1 MNGPPPTDEARTVRV
16 GVLGAGAWASNA
28 HLPGFARDPRCEV
41 VALADPQSDLA
52 QATGTE
58 FEIPTIT
65 GDHLEVINRDDIDL
79 IDVCTPSHTHF
90 ELAWAALEAGKHVLC
105 DRYTDSTRVYQGI
118 RKLGRTELD
127 PLLEFATRGLMP
139 DMTIIIDVPVE
150 TGLERAK
157 GAGGEYE
164 GGDRME
170 RQANAFHQ
178 SVRQGFLKLAE
189 SLSEQGRMV
198 LVDAAPPK
206 TIEQIHEVITARV
219 ASRLWGVADQLEG
232 EYE

>member
-1 MNGPPPTDEARTVRV
+1 MTKPLFITFEGGEGTGKTTQIH
-16 GVLGAGAWASNA
+16 LLSAWMEDRNIPHIVTKEPGSD
-28 HLPGFARDPRCEV
+28 LPECKKIREILLNPESDIVDAAELLLF
-41 VALADPQSDLA
+41 LADRA
-52 QATGTE
+52 QHVE
-58 FEIPTIT
+58 RMLKP
-65 GDHLEVINRDDIDL
+65 
-79 IDVCTPSHTHF
+79 
-90 ELAWAALEAGKHVLC
+90 ALESGKHVLC

-118 RKLGRTELD
+118 RKLGRTKLD

-206 TIEQIHEVITARV
+206 TIEQIHEVIVARV